1 MAMLIKADGSIKKVR
16 PENGRNFHVK
26 EIERLIG
33 GKCDMHSLGNRNKL
47 FINIQQGSCAL
58 EFNCDASDLLN
69 APVVGDAIVLSDDEF
84 SLS

>member
-1 MAMLIKADGSIKKVR
+1 MALIIKADGIMKKVR

-33 GKCDMHSLGNRNKL
+33 GKCEMHSLGNQNKL
-47 FINIQQGSCAL
+47 FIHTQQRSVSL
-58 EFNCDASDLLN
+58 DFNWDASDLLN
-69 APVVGDAIVLSDDEF
+69 APVVGDAIVLSDEEF